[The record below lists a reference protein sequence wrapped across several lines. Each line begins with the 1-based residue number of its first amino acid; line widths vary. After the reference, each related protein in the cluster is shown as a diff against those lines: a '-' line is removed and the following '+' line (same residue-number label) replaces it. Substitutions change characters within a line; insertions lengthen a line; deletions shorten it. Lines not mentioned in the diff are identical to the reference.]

1 MSDAGARVADATGN
15 WVDTRAPRWLR
26 PYLRL
31 SRLDRPIG
39 SWLLLMPCWWSAAL
53 AAGVA
58 HSVGQLPRIAAL
70 FFVGAFVMRGAGC
83 TWNDITDRDLDA
95 RVERTRSRPIPAG
108 QVSVRQATAFLV
120 LQALIG
126 LAVLL
131 QFNRFAVVTGIASL
145 IIVAIYPFMKRITW
159 WPQVVLGLAF
169 SWGALMGF
177 AVTVGRIDTAALALY
192 AGSIAW
198 VIGYDTIYAHQ
209 DTEDDALIGIKST
222 ARLFGPRTGA
232 ALMVFYGLAVVLIG
246 LAMALAGAGWLA
258 WIGLAAFAIHLV
270 WQIRRLQIG
279 DPGLC
284 LRIFKSNRDAGLL
297 LFAGL
302 LADAVMRFGRA
313 AGNASI
319 RASEIFG
326 ETLT

>member
-1 MSDAGARVADATGN
+1 MSGAADRVADATGN
-15 WVDTRAPRWLR
+15 WVDSRAPRWSR

-39 SWLLLMPCWWSAAL
+39 SWLLLMPCWWSAAI
-53 AAGVA
+53 AAGMA
-58 HSVGQLPRIAAL
+58 HSIDQLPFILAL
-70 FFVGAFVMRGAGC
+70 FFVGAFAMRGAGC

-108 QVSVRQATAFLV
+108 QVSVPQALAFLIV
-120 LQALIG
+120 QALIG

-131 QFNRFAVVTGIASL
+131 QFNFFAVAIGIASL
-145 IIVAIYPFMKRITW
+145 IVVAVYPFMKRITW
-159 WPQVVLGLAF
+159 WPQIVLGLAF

-177 AVTVGRIDTAALALY
+177 AVTLGRIDAAAIALY

-222 ARLFGPRTGA
+222 ARLFGSRTGP
-232 ALMVFYGLAVVLIG
+232 ALMLFYGLAVVLIG
-246 LAMALAGAGWLA
+246 VALALAGTGFPA
-258 WIGLAAFAIHLV
+258 WIGLAAFAAHLV
-270 WQIRRLQIG
+270 WQIRRLQID
-279 DPGLC
+279 DPALC
-284 LRIFKSNRDAGLL
+284 LRLFKSNRDAGLL

-302 LADAVMRFGRA
+302 LADAV
-313 AGNASI
+313 I
-319 RASEIFG
+319 RAG
-326 ETLT
+326 

>member
-1 MSDAGARVADATGN
+1 MSAASTRVADATGN
-15 WVDTRAPRWLR
+15 WVDTRAPLWLR
-26 PYLRL
+26 PFLRL

-58 HSVGQLPRIAAL
+58 RNLHDLPWTIVL

-108 QVSVRQATAFLV
+108 QVSVTQALVFLV
-120 LQALIG
+120 IQALVG

-131 QFNRFAVVTGIASL
+131 QFNRFAVATGIASL
-145 IIVAIYPFMKRITW
+145 VIVAAYPFMKRITY
-159 WPQVVLGLAF
+159 WPQIVLGLAF

-177 AVTVGRIDTAALALY
+177 AVTFGRIDAAAVVLY

-209 DTEDDALIGIKST
+209 DSEDDALIGIKST
-222 ARLFGPRTGA
+222 ALLFGARTRP
-232 ALMVFYGLAVVLIG
+232 ALIAFYGLAVALI
-246 LAMALAGAGWLA
+246 AVAFALADARWPAWLGLIAFVEDMAGK
-258 WIGLAAFAIHLV
+258 GV
-270 WQIRRLQIG
+270 WME
-279 DPGLC
+279 DPALC
-284 LRIFKSNRDAGLL
+284 LRIFQSNRDAGLL
-297 LFAGL
+297 LLAGL
-302 LADAVMRFGRA
+302 LVDAAVRA
-313 AGNASI
+313 G
-319 RASEIFG
+319 
-326 ETLT
+326 

>member
-1 MSDAGARVADATGN
+1 MSDVTARVADATGN
-15 WVDTRAPRWLR
+15 WVDTRAPQWSR

-58 HSVGQLPRIAAL
+58 GNIGRLPLVVAL

-108 QVSVRQATAFLV
+108 QVSVRQALAFLV

-126 LAVLL
+126 LLVLL
-131 QFNRFAVVTGIASL
+131 QFNRFAVMTGIASL
-145 IIVAIYPFMKRITW
+145 AIVAVYPFMKRITW
-159 WPQVVLGLAF
+159 WPQIVLGLAF

-177 AVTVGRIDTAALALY
+177 AVTLGRIDAAAVALY
-192 AGSIAW
+192 ASSIAW

-209 DTEDDALIGIKST
+209 DAEDDALIGIKST
-222 ARLFGPRTGA
+222 ARLFGARTHR
-232 ALMVFYGLAVVLIG
+232 ALVAFYGLAVLLIG
-246 LAMALAGAGWLA
+246 AAFALAGAGLAA
-258 WIGLAAFAIHLV
+258 WIGLAAFAAHLV
-270 WQIRRLQIG
+270 WQIRRLEIG
-279 DPGLC
+279 DPALC
-284 LRIFKSNRDAGLL
+284 QRIFKSNRDAGLL

-302 LADAVMRFGRA
+302 LADAVMRA
-313 AGNASI
+313 AG
-319 RASEIFG
+319 
-326 ETLT
+326 